1 MTTADF
7 MTTTIS
13 LRMLLAGLGVLLAL
27 NAVGDPTQTQL
38 SAEQQQLKAAWERF
52 CDNLKASGNRVLELD
67 KGAALDTAEGFQYL
81 AMLTGMSIERV
92 QHYDQSARPIVAR
105 NLDTYKKIG
114 LDSSDNSYRMVRFEP
129 GGQYRIHGVRGST
142 SYMGFQINRGT
153 AAVANLND
161 NQMVFA
167 EDGSFE
173 LYLGGDQR
181 KGNWVALPQGAD
193 NLYIREI
200 FIDWQQERPS
210 PMWIER
216 LDTVAAPAPL
226 DAATMVARLEQ
237 INAMVDR
244 NVALWDGYVSRLRAE
259 RRNSL
264 PQPQGTTGEGGS
276 ADNLY
281 SGGYF
286 AVAEDEALLIE
297 TSHVDARLWNVQL
310 GNLWFQSLDYQYR
323 QTSLNSTQVQRD
335 SDGKYRIVIA
345 HTDPGVAN
353 WLDTA
358 GHGEGVMYYRWNQ
371 ATAVPDVPVV
381 RLVKLAQLDALLP
394 PDTVRVSAD
403 ERAQILR
410 ERYRDVARRFAL

>member
-1 MTTADF
+1 MF
-7 MTTTIS
+7 
-13 LRMLLAGLGVLLAL
+13 LRKALQTLLFALGMSAMGNAIGNEAAPLLS
-27 NAVGDPTQTQL
+27 P
-38 SAEQQQLKAAWERF
+38 EQQQLKAAWERF
-52 CDNLKASGNRVLELD
+52 CDNLKSSGNTLLELD
-67 KGAALDTAEGFQYL
+67 KGRALDSAEGFQYL

-92 QHYDQSARPIVAR
+92 QYYDQAARPIVAR
-105 NLDTYKKIG
+105 NLDGYKKIG

-142 SYMGFQINRGT
+142 SYMGFQINRGQ

-161 NQMVFA
+161 SEMSFE

-173 LYLGGDQR
+173 LYLGGEKR
-181 KGNWVALPQGAD
+181 GANWVGLPEGAD

-200 FIDWQQERPS
+200 FIDWGSEKPS

-226 DAATMVARLEQ
+226 DVETMVARLEQ
-237 INAMVDR
+237 INTMIDR
-244 NVALWDGYVSRLRAE
+244 NVALWDGYVSTLRE
-259 RRNSL
+259 TRYNSL
-264 PQPQGTTGEGGS
+264 PQPAATTGQGGS

-297 TSHVDARLWNVQL
+297 TTHVDARLWNVQL

-335 SDGKYRIVIA
+335 SDGRYRIVIA

-358 GHGEGVMYYRWNQ
+358 GHAEGVIYYRWNQ
-371 ATAVPDVPVV
+371 AAAVPGAPVV
-381 RLVKLAQLDALLP
+381 RLVKLSQLDALLP
-394 PDTVRVSAD
+394 ADTARVSAS
-403 ERAQILR
+403 EREQILR